1 MQPEPQ
7 SQFPPQPDM
16 FSEENDAMGKDFP
29 GKWNSQKPKLFMVK
43 VRRGEE
49 DMNRTRG
56 CI

>member
-29 GKWNSQKPKLFMVK
+29 GKWNSLKPKLLMVK